1 MLKSVLLADEY
12 RCFGRVIGAPRGGV
26 YHVSRVQSNNS
37 LSVSLRVLPK
47 CLPMSFSGISGWYH
61 VSQSLDLLLH
71 GKKSF
76 HIIDEFL
83 KIGKLAGER
92 KFVLRNGEVKSVGFN
107 MYR

>member
-1 MLKSVLLADEY
+1 MLANVVL
-12 RCFGRVIGAPRGGV
+12 
-26 YHVSRVQSNNS
+26 
-37 LSVSLRVLPK
+37 
-47 CLPMSFSGISGWYH
+47 SGISGWYH